1 MRLSEDQLKEYG
13 KKLGANLKSGDL
25 IALTGDLGAGKTT
38 LAKAIASGLGVNES
52 VTSPTFTLINEY
64 KSGRLPL
71 NHFDLYR
78 LDTISELQNLGYEE
92 YFFGSGVTIVEWA
105 DRIGDLLPKDAIC
118 IRLEHIDDANQR
130 ELYVDSAELR
140 DATEQSET
148 HSEEVQNSDKE
159 NFVIESDESQLCL
172 LRAGKESFKNLLAIE
187 TTGAICSVS
196 LKTEDGRVFY
206 KASEEGLMHL
216 TSLIPMIRDV
226 VSYAGIDQRK
236 LSAIAVSSG
245 PGSFTGIRIG
255 VATVRALAQTLG
267 IPVIKVPTLETFVY
281 LHQGESI
288 NIVCPVFDARRDQM
302 YAGAYVLE
310 NDGRIMTLVNCG
322 AYEPREYFTA
332 LSDSI
337 KAFNKLIDRTEEKSV
352 EYVCGF
358 MGDGVPVFAEQIEGF
373 GEDISTATWNEGGAV
388 EIDII
393 DEKQDAMAVLMW
405 ALNHGTPISYEN
417 LEPIYIRKAE
427 AQRRLDEKNGCDTRV
442 SGFVLRSATEEDVY
456 GISVIERL
464 SFGQPWLEQSILDD
478 IALAYSDYVVCE
490 EDGLILGYA
499 GLHHILD
506 EGHITNIAVHPS
518 VRRMGV
524 GVAILKELLKRNEAR
539 GIKDFTLEVRDG
551 DKAAVGFYEKLGFV
565 SEGIRKDYY
574 PKDDGGR
581 EDARIMWHRGCASEQ
596 A

>member
-1 MRLSEDQLKEYG
+1 MRLGEEQLKEYG
-13 KKLGANLKSGDL
+13 TQFGTRLEAGAI

-38 LAKAIASGLGVNES
+38 LAKAIASGLGVNEA

-71 NHFDLYR
+71 YHFDLYR
-78 LDTISELQNLGYEE
+78 LETEDEFQNLGYEE
-92 YFFGSGVTIVEWA
+92 YFFGSGVSIVEWA
-105 DRIGDLLPKDAIC
+105 DRIGDLLPKNTIW
-118 IRLEHIDDANQR
+118 IRLAHTDDASQR
-130 ELYVDSAELR
+130 ELNIDGAEFFDTAKLSDTR
-140 DATEQSET
+140 SGAI
-148 HSEEVQNSDKE
+148 QNFGKT
-159 NFVIESDESQLCL
+159 NPVITNSSQIIVSS
-172 LRAGKESFKNLLAIE
+172 GKELFGNLLAIE

-196 LKTEDGRVFY
+196 LKTEDDKVFY
-206 KASEEGLMHL
+206 RASEKGLMHL

-226 VSYAGIDQRK
+226 INDAGIHQQN

-281 LHQGESI
+281 LQQGDAVD
-288 NIVCPVFDARRDQM
+288 IVCPVFDARRDQM

-322 AYEPREYFTA
+322 AYEPNDYFSA
-332 LSDSI
+332 LSGSV
-337 KAFNKLIDRTEEKSV
+337 KAFKKLVERTEEK
-352 EYVCGF
+352 EIKAVCSF

-373 GEDISTATWNEGGAV
+373 REDIKNAPWNDGCAV
-388 EIDII
+388 ETNII
-393 DEKQDAMAVLMW
+393 DKKQDAMAVLMW
-405 ALNHGTPISYEN
+405 ALNHGDSSSCSYEK

-427 AQRRLDEKNGCDTRV
+427 AQRRLDEKNGDDTRM
-442 SGFVLRSATEEDVY
+442 SGLVLRSATEEDVY

-478 IALAYSDYVVCE
+478 IRLEYSDYVVCE

-524 GVAILKELLKRNEAR
+524 GIAILKELLQRTSAR

-551 DKAAVGFYEKLGFV
+551 DKAAVGFYEKQGFV

-581 EDARIMWHRGCASEQ
+581 EDARIMWHRRIVPEQ
-596 A
+596 V